1 MDLSI
6 DSASSKIFL
15 LFSVVADISEPNSN
29 SFNIN
34 FFSHSAT
41 ATTKGVAPSLF
52 FCSKLDFFAIFPNW
66 SNEKLKSLT
75 KEESFDVMYS
85 QIFDE
90 NGDIKNRQ
98 LLNRFLSIVE
108 GLDKKYD
115 LTTNN

>member
-1 MDLSI
+1 M
-6 DSASSKIFL
+6 
-15 LFSVVADISEPNSN
+15 
-29 SFNIN
+29 
-34 FFSHSAT
+34 
-41 ATTKGVAPSLF
+41 
-52 FCSKLDFFAIFPNW
+52 
-66 SNEKLKSLT
+66 EKLKSLT